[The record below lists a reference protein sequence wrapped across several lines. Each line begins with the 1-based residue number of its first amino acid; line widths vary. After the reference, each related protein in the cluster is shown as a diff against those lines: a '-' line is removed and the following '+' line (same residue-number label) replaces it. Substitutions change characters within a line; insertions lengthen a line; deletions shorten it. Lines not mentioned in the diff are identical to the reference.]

1 MSNSTPC
8 PTMPN
13 HIPSTTTTSI
23 YPTRTHHLH
32 HHRKQPY
39 STSASQRPGTAEIP
53 SDTELLFL
61 EMEAMAKTLIDRAR
75 LQPLHE
81 RAMADLRKQLRR
93 EKRRF
98 SSSTSSIDAASFIVG
113 GGGGGRRDKLDTSI
127 VCLNTAAASAA
138 DPKRRSPPV
147 LNRSDKIDTMTLDR
161 GAAENCPAV
170 LLEWVQVSEP
180 LWVSFSNFEELL
192 EGLPFIPGCTA

>member
-1 MSNSTPC
+1 MSNNSSRF
-8 PTMPN
+8 PTRPPT
-13 HIPSTTTTSI
+13 HIPTTTTTTTSPI
-23 YPTRTHHLH
+23 HPTRNHN
-32 HHRKQPY
+32 HRKLPY
-39 STSASQRPGTAEIP
+39 IPSQRPGTAEIP

-61 EMEAMAKTLIDRAR
+61 EMEAVAKTLIDRAR

-98 SSSTSSIDAASFIVG
+98 SSGAPSMDDGSFIVG
-113 GGGGGRRDKLDTSI
+113 GGRDKLDTP
-127 VCLNTAAASAA
+127 VVMCLNTVAAAA

-147 LNRSDKIDTMTLDR
+147 LNRSEKLDTMTPDR

-170 LLEWVQVSEP
+170 LLEWVQGAEP
-180 LWVSFSNFEELL
+180 VWVSFSNFEELL